1 MGVVKEPPYSLKK
14 AQNFNNLRA
23 FLKQRKD
30 TMKQYTKNDFLD
42 YATAFNYDLEGFTDK
57 NGNNLSDDDIKK
69 LMKSWTLQEFQDW
82 FGFTHLDSYTGD
94 SK

>member
-1 MGVVKEPPYSLKK
+1 MGVVKEPPYSQKE
-14 AQNFNNLRA
+14 
-23 FLKQRKD
+23 RKD

-57 NGNNLSDDDIKK
+57 NGNPLSDNDIKK

>member
-1 MGVVKEPPYSLKK
+1 MGVVKEPPYSQKE
-14 AQNFNNLRA
+14 
-23 FLKQRKD
+23 RKD

-57 NGNNLSDDDIKK
+57 NGNSLSDNDIKK

>member
-1 MGVVKEPPYSLKK
+1 MKK
-14 AQNFNNLRA
+14 
-23 FLKQRKD
+23 
-30 TMKQYTKNDFLD
+30 YTKNDFLD

-94 SK
+94 SNVE

>member
-1 MGVVKEPPYSLKK
+1 MTCRETVGGSQRIPLLTKE
-14 AQNFNNLRA
+14 
-23 FLKQRKD
+23 RKD
-30 TMKQYTKNDFLD
+30 TMKQYTKKDFLD

-57 NGNNLSDDDIKK
+57 NGNSLSDNDIKK

>member
-1 MGVVKEPPYSLKK
+1 
-14 AQNFNNLRA
+14 
-23 FLKQRKD
+23 
-30 TMKQYTKNDFLD
+30 MKQYTKKDFLD

-57 NGNNLSDDDIKK
+57 SGNTLSDKDIKK

>member
-1 MGVVKEPPYSLKK
+1 LGVVKEPPYSQKE
-14 AQNFNNLRA
+14 
-23 FLKQRKD
+23 RKD
-30 TMKQYTKNDFLD
+30 TMKQYTKKDFLD

-57 NGNNLSDDDIKK
+57 NGNTLSDDDIKK